1 MKVLVTGGA
10 GFIGSHFVESVL
22 NDTSLQVESLLVLD
36 SLTYAG
42 NLANLTSVQSDPRF
56 QFIKGDIG
64 DRVLTKQIINEVDFV
79 FNFAAESHVDRS
91 IESSKNFISTNVLGT
106 ANLLESALLNPE
118 IVFIQISTDE
128 VYGSVES
135 GFSKE
140 TDVLLPNSPYS
151 ASKASADLIC
161 RAFATTHNL
170 DIRITRS
177 CNNFGTRQNEEKF
190 IPTIIS
196 KIREGQPIP
205 VYGNGSNVR
214 EWIHVLDNCSAI
226 KKVAFQGQRGEIYN
240 IGSGELMTNLE
251 IVDLILTAFP
261 ETDSKV
267 EFTEDRKGHDQRY
280 ALDNSKVVKEL
291 GFRCNFTLKNSLNQL
306 IK

>member
-1 MKVLVTGGA
+1 VKVLVTGGA